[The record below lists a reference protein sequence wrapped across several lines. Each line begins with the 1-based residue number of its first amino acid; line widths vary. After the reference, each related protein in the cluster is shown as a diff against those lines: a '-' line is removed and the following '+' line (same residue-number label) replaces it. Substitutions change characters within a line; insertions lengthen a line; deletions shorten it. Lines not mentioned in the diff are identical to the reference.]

1 MSADC
6 AAQLHKNHSGRSA
19 AVPSFRTVYKEQ
31 CNNFYVCS
39 RRTLLSKIP
48 NDSSLDLCVDIIRAD
63 EWKPLLQ
70 AIRLDKSLEAVVFK
84 SSFLGDYP
92 ELIADVGRLQLV
104 QKMQQSIHVPALF
117 TPEMLKTFCLALS
130 EQLKNN
136 TRLRSLGLIG
146 FPFSL
151 VHLQELSAGVCTSAS
166 LTTVTLDG
174 SSLGKQ
180 GLEVLCRALCE
191 KESVRVLSLCDC
203 RLGSSEA
210 DLLNWLLRQQSLG
223 RQGALWQGVLRQ
235 RALALDSLRGL
246 RRLSLCR
253 NPLGDQGI
261 CALAEA
267 LTDNLCLKALDLQS
281 CNVGNAGASALHN
294 LLVNNIVLEVVDIRQ
309 NPNIDAAL
317 AKGIAKKVSSNRHG
331 RQCQYDVLPLGKSQP
346 VQPVSHHQRSRS
358 AGRLQETKSAQTK
371 WKPRSSSLGRTATT
385 QRALRSPSSDV
396 PCTNHCKPCGLLASK
411 HIEEDLRRCQETLRK
426 EQEARQMVER
436 KLLELFEEN
445 RQLRSQQCKGCRQL
459 GYSLVSDALLKDIER
474 AFIKFQVFLAA
485 SAGTNRD
492 PIEKVP
498 QASRRSEDVHSM
510 TCPGQLPMVTPRY
523 SGSVRSGSGD
533 DLYSTR
539 DHTGDP
545 STHSCPILTRGP
557 GSTSKTVASKP
568 PVPPQAKPFQ
578 VFVQSKAK
586 QIISEKRNQGNSSTA
601 DATSLV
607 TRHKEGPK
615 KNATSFKAAPEESLQ
630 GSRPRRTLSDT
641 LAAPLESSKRLSELL
656 GIDQVPSKLMSSTL
670 GSPEFFPLE
679 TLDSEAGSLGYR
691 YDFNSITS
699 MASALSEAEEK
710 NSSTKHLVTSS
721 LASKPR
727 TSQKP
732 HNKNTASKSSLS
744 SHDSTLVSSIQ
755 EEMAS
760 TGSAS
765 STSKHPP
772 EAPATVGYLSN
783 SAAKRFT
790 SEQQSYQSQA
800 SLSDAMSLPQM
811 PSKSLNMD
819 TAEITVSSI
828 HSTTKHKK
836 AAKSSFRDS
845 HRHSTPTLSN
855 SASQGIFEVIST
867 PSNVSLSLNQSEVST
882 PSTPDTTTP
891 PQLAGSDFD
900 GF

>member
-6 AAQLHKNHSGRSA
+6 AAQLHKNHLEHSA

-48 NDSSLDLCVDIIRAD
+48 NAASLDLCVDIIRAD

-70 AIRLDKSLEAVVFK
+70 AIRLDKSLEAVAFK

-117 TPEMLKTFCLALS
+117 TPEMLKTFCFALS
-130 EQLKNN
+130 EHLKNN
-136 TRLRSLGLIG
+136 TRLGSLGLVG

-151 VHLQELSAGVCTSAS
+151 VHLQELSAGVRTSAS

-180 GLEVLCRALCE
+180 GLEVLCHALCK

-210 DLLNWLLRQQSLG
+210 SLLNWLLRQQSLG

-281 CNVGNAGASALHN
+281 CNVGNAGASALHD

-317 AKGIAKKVSSNRHG
+317 AKDIAKKVSSNRHG
-331 RQCQYDVLPLGKSQP
+331 RQCQYDLLPLGKSQP
-346 VQPVSHHQRSRS
+346 VQPVSCHQRSRS
-358 AGRLQETKSAQTK
+358 AGRLQETKSAQTR
-371 WKPRSSSLGRTATT
+371 WKPRSSSLGRAAST
-385 QRALRSPSSDV
+385 QRALKERSPSPDV
-396 PCTNHCKPCGLLASK
+396 PRTNRHQPCGLLASK

-426 EQEARQMVER
+426 EQEARQIVER

-445 RQLRSQQCKGCRQL
+445 RQLRSQQCKGCQQV
-459 GYSLVSDALLKDIER
+459 GYTLVSDALLKDIER

-485 SAGTNRD
+485 SANTNR
-492 PIEKVP
+492 EKVP
-498 QASRRSEDVHSM
+498 QATRQSDDAVVRSA
-510 TCPGQLPMVTPRY
+510 TCPMVTPGYIR
-523 SGSVRSGSGD
+523 SVRPGSGD
-533 DLYSTR
+533 DLHSTR

-545 STHSCPILTRGP
+545 STQSRPFSTQGP
-557 GSTSKTVASKP
+557 APMKNIVASKP
-568 PVPPQAKPFQ
+568 PVPPEAKPFQ
-578 VFVQSKAK
+578 EFVQSKAK
-586 QIISEKRNQGNSSTA
+586 QIISERKNQSSSSTA
-601 DATSLV
+601 DPTSSV
-607 TRHKEGPK
+607 SRNKEGHK
-615 KNATSFKAAPEESLQ
+615 KHITSFKAAAEESLQ
-630 GSRPRRTLSDT
+630 GDRPRGMLSGT
-641 LAAPLESSKRLSELL
+641 LATPLESSKRLSELL
-656 GIDQVPSKLMSSTL
+656 GIDQVPSKLMPSTL

-679 TLDSEAGSLGYR
+679 TLDSEAGSLGYK
-691 YDFNSITS
+691 YEFNSSTS
-699 MASALSEAEEK
+699 VASALSEAEEK
-710 NSSTKHLVTSS
+710 NSSAKHRVTSS

-732 HNKNTASKSSLS
+732 HNKNSASKSSQS

-765 STSKHPP
+765 SSYRRPP
-772 EAPATVGYLSN
+772 EAPATVGYASN
-783 SAAKRFT
+783 NAAKQFT
-790 SEQQSYQSQA
+790 SEQQSHQSQG
-800 SLSDAMSLPQM
+800 SLSDAISLSLSQM
-811 PSKSLNMD
+811 PSKSFDMD
-819 TAEITVSSI
+819 TADITVSSI
-828 HSTTKHKK
+828 HSITKHKK
-836 AAKSSFRDS
+836 VAKSSLRDS

-867 PSNVSLSLNQSEVST
+867 PSNVTLSRNQSEMST

>member
-1 MSADC
+1 
-6 AAQLHKNHSGRSA
+6 
-19 AVPSFRTVYKEQ
+19 
-31 CNNFYVCS
+31 
-39 RRTLLSKIP
+39 
-48 NDSSLDLCVDIIRAD
+48 
-63 EWKPLLQ
+63 
-70 AIRLDKSLEAVVFK
+70 
-84 SSFLGDYP
+84 
-92 ELIADVGRLQLV
+92 
-104 QKMQQSIHVPALF
+104 MQHGIHVPALF

-174 SSLGKQ
+174 SALGKQ

-281 CNVGNAGASALHN
+281 CSVGNAGASALHN

-309 NPNIDAAL
+309 NPNIGAAL
-317 AKGIAKKVSSNRHG
+317 AEGIAEKVSSNRHG
-331 RQCQYDVLPLGKSQP
+331 RQCQYDVLPLGKSRP

-358 AGRLQETKSAQTK
+358 AGRQQETKSAQTR
-371 WKPRSSSLGRTATT
+371 WKPRSSSLGRAAST
-385 QRALRSPSSDV
+385 QQALRSPSPDV
-396 PCTNHCKPCGLLASK
+396 PRTNHRKACGLLASK
-411 HIEEDLRRCQETLRK
+411 HIEEDLHRCQETLRK
-426 EQEARQMVER
+426 EQEARQIVER

-445 RQLRSQQCKGCRQL
+445 RQLRSQQCKGCRQP

-485 SAGTNRD
+485 SADTNRD

-498 QASRRSEDVHSM
+498 QAARQSEDVVVHSV
-510 TCPGQLPMVTPRY
+510 TCPGQLPLVTPRY
-523 SGSVRSGSGD
+523 SGSVRSGSRD

-545 STHSCPILTRGP
+545 STHSCPFLTRGP
-557 GSTSKTVASKP
+557 APMSKTMASKP

-578 VFVQSKAK
+578 VFVRSKAK
-586 QIISEKRNQGNSSTA
+586 QIISEKRNQSNSSTA
-601 DATSLV
+601 DTTSLV
-607 TRHKEGPK
+607 TRDKEDIK
-615 KNATSFKAAPEESLQ
+615 KHTTSFKAAAEESLQ
-630 GSRPRRTLSDT
+630 GSRPRRMLSDT

-670 GSPEFFPLE
+670 VSPEFFPLE

-691 YDFNSITS
+691 YEFNSITS
-699 MASALSEAEEK
+699 KASSLSEAEEK
-710 NSSTKHLVTSS
+710 NYSTKHLVTSS

-732 HNKNTASKSSLS
+732 HNKNSASKGSLS

-765 STSKHPP
+765 STSKDPP
-772 EAPATVGYLSN
+772 EAPATVGYVSN
-783 SAAKRFT
+783 NAAKRFT

-800 SLSDAMSLPQM
+800 SLSDTMSLSLSQV

-819 TAEITVSSI
+819 TADITVSSI

-867 PSNVSLSLNQSEVST
+867 PSNVSLSQNQSEVLT
-882 PSTPDTTTP
+882 PSTPDTTTS